1 MRIQSV
7 NCNYGCKNVNQQQPA
22 FNGFF
27 MQIGTGHR
35 TLTPNYSYSSVAYIP
50 FHNGNTKVA
59 QKLYKSTRDLKEK
72 PIWVFPECEITADE
86 GKSAFEF
93 LFGKVQDSKAYS
105 AVKKLK
111 TFIESISFKDEHNV
125 IYIEKEDSGI
135 PKKENWSELK
145 LSDITSKLK
154 NYEMTH
160 GISQGDVSEKPAVQ
174 KTYTIEEL
182 WEMIH
187 RNGVA

>member
-1 MRIQSV
+1 
-7 NCNYGCKNVNQQQPA
+7 
-22 FNGFF
+22 
-27 MQIGTGHR
+27 MQIGTGHG
-35 TLTPNYSYSSVAYIP
+35 TLTPNYSYSNVAYIP

-86 GKSAFEF
+86 GKSALEF

-135 PKKENWSELK
+135 PNKENWSELK

-154 NYEMTH
+154 EYEIAN
-160 GISQGDVSEKPAVQ
+160 GVRQGDVPEKPVAQ
-174 KTYTIEEL
+174 KAYTIQEL
-182 WEMIH
+182 WEMIY